1 MPNSKKG
8 AQLTNSTGPLILIA
22 VGIVL
27 ILIVL
32 ILALFN
38 AQTNGPQSTG
48 LQPTIASDI
57 PYPEIARISLDDA
70 RGAFDNQTALF
81 IDVRSAESYDQKHI
95 PGSVNYPLD
104 QLESQVPQLDPN
116 VLLIPYC
123 T

>member
-22 VGIVL
+22 IGIVL
-27 ILIVL
+27 ILVVL

-38 AQTNGPQSTG
+38 AQTNGAKAID
-48 LQPTIASDI
+48 LQPTVASDI
-57 PYPEIARISLDDA
+57 PYPKIARITLDDA
-70 RGAFDNQTALF
+70 RSAYDNKSALF
-81 IDVRSAESYDQKHI
+81 IDVRSTDSFDQKHI
-95 PGSVNYPLD
+95 PGAVNLPLD
-104 QLESQVPQLDPN
+104 QLESQVPKLDPN